1 MIAAYALVLQ
11 AFFAY
16 TIATQAAALG
26 TSSGSF
32 FVICVNDGGSDMSGS
47 AGGTDAPVK
56 PGTHCP
62 ICTLSGPAA
71 AMLPDVVT
79 LPAWQSVAAERT
91 SFVSAQA
98 CISYHEARAGL
109 TRAPPHNA

>member
-16 TIATQAAALG
+16 GVATQAAAQG
-26 TSSGSF
+26 SSSGSF
-32 FVICVNDGGSDMSGS
+32 FVICVNDPGADMNGM
-47 AGGTDAPVK
+47 DAPVK

-71 AMLPDVVT
+71 AT
-79 LPAWQSVAAERT
+79 LPEATTLPPSQSAVVERT
-91 SFVSAQA
+91 PFVSVQA

-109 TRAPPHNA
+109 TRAPPQNA